1 MTDTSLDIRLL
12 CFAYPTLECFFH
24 KVTSP
29 FGSSDH
35 GVVTIK
41 CKQLF
46 FALSVPFHKTD
57 VPKQISVAIPVS
69 SGFRS
74 DDVRKLCRNY
84 TVIERLQIRIKAYI
98 PHRSYQV
105 KPLAALIYTRKFICI
120 CSMIISHA
128 CRRNRSADNLEQY
141 RAARK
146 HCKVTLR
153 EAKSRYALQ
162 VRDSTANQKLV
173 SGFLKGVKKSMSE
186 EKFIIPTLKNGLFE
200 HRYGNLSRKVNFLS
214 TQFAKNSTLVD
225 GD

>member
-1 MTDTSLDIRLL
+1 
-12 CFAYPTLECFFH
+12 
-24 KVTSP
+24 
-29 FGSSDH
+29 
-35 GVVTIK
+35 
-41 CKQLF
+41 
-46 FALSVPFHKTD
+46 
-57 VPKQISVAIPVS
+57 
-69 SGFRS
+69 
-74 DDVRKLCRNY
+74 
-84 TVIERLQIRIKAYI
+84 
-98 PHRSYQV
+98 
-105 KPLAALIYTRKFICI
+105 
-120 CSMIISHA
+120 MIISHA

-225 GD
+225 GDWNPPLVARRIALLLLLLFERHHIILEWKQNDYRLSHKSGSIWFFNNSATRSQISIK